1 MSIARQRSIRKIT
14 AFRARYLAYH
24 TEATW
29 FEAGLAY
36 VMQAGRQ
43 QVGDIAKTAEPDE
56 REQAEYASFVE
67 TARAFAQAEAPATG
81 RFRVSSVAV
90 PAWLRPAPGS

>member
-14 AFRARYLAYH
+14 AFRERYLADH
-24 TEATW
+24 TDATW

-43 QVGDIAKTAEPDE
+43 QVGDAAEAADCDG
-56 REQAEYASFVE
+56 REQADYASFVE
-67 TARAFAQAEAPATG
+67 TARAFAVAEAAATP

-90 PAWLRPAPGS
+90 PAWLKPALGS